1 MRSSASS
8 TPTSAP
14 GASRSVGIFRKKKA
28 APDAAIS
35 IRRAAEDDLDEIV
48 KLLAELVANQVP
60 RRRRARYLR
69 SVRADQQKRMSDPD
83 TAWFVANRGTDLV
96 GCARADLQSHH
107 PLLAYLDDTGCGY
120 LFGVFVREDE
130 RAKGTGAKL
139 VASCES
145 WLRGRGARWAFLH
158 SAPEALGFYRAEGYE
173 PSFEFAK
180 KL

>member
-1 MRSSASS
+1 MK
-8 TPTSAP
+8 
-14 GASRSVGIFRKKKA
+14 IFRRKEKMPLA
-28 APDAAIS
+28 SIA

-48 KLLAELVANQVP
+48 ALLTELVTAQVP

-69 SVRADQQKRMSDPD
+69 AVRQDQAKRLTDPD
-83 TAWFVANRGTDLV
+83 TAWFVANRGEDLV
-96 GCARADLQSHH
+96 ACARADLQPHH
-107 PLLAYLDDTGCGY
+107 PLLAYLDEPGYGY

-130 RAKGTGAKL
+130 RARGTGAKL
-139 VASCES
+139 VAACES